1 MCWRMVRSF
10 LPIGQGAFYC
20 ECFHFNGK
28 THNIVYDCGS
38 KTNIQ
43 ILNEQIKTTFEKD
56 ERIDALFLSHLH
68 EDHIN
73 GIPFLLEHCC
83 VNKII
88 FPIIDNESK
97 RLLEINF
104 LITKATKFTLEFLVS
119 PTKAIENVLNNNDNR
134 PELIGIYPPNQE
146 DLMDINNNPQ
156 NIINSGENIVD
167 KIVYDHNWANY
178 FEWMYIPFNFKQTEQ
193 IVLLKDNLKSE
204 FDSEITGAELEK
216 KWKNGNKN
224 DQKKIINAYRY
235 QAISTQIQ

>member
-43 ILNEQIKTTFEKD
+43 ILKEQIKTTFEKD

-88 FPIIDNESK
+88 FPIIDNYSK

-104 LITKATKFTLEFLVS
+104 QIKKVLAT
-119 PTKAIENVLNNNDNR
+119 
-134 PELIGIYPPNQE
+134 
-146 DLMDINNNPQ
+146 
-156 NIINSGENIVD
+156 
-167 KIVYDHNWANY
+167 
-178 FEWMYIPFNFKQTEQ
+178 
-193 IVLLKDNLKSE
+193 
-204 FDSEITGAELEK
+204 
-216 KWKNGNKN
+216 
-224 DQKKIINAYRY
+224 
-235 QAISTQIQ
+235 

>member
-20 ECFHFNGK
+20 ECLHFLGK

-43 ILNEQIKTTFEKD
+43 ILKEQIKTTFEKD
-56 ERIDALFLSHLH
+56 EKIDAIFLSHLH

-104 LITKATKFTLEFLVS
+104 QIKKAAKFTLEFLVS
-119 PTKAIENVLNNNDNR
+119 PNKAIKNVMNNNRIDRNM
-134 PELIGIYPPNQE
+134 PELIGIYPPNQ
-146 DLMDINNNPQ
+146 DNLINDINGNLS
-156 NIINSGENIVD
+156 NINIVNSGENIVD
-167 KIVYDHNWANY
+167 KIVDDYNWANY

-193 IVLLKDNLKSE
+193 IVLLKDNLKKE
-204 FDSEITGAELEK
+204 FKCEINGDELEE
-216 KWKNGNKN
+216 KW
-224 DQKKIINAYRY
+224 
-235 QAISTQIQ
+235 